1 MCGLFIF
8 RPAQKTQEEK
18 DMKKRLFTGAGTA
31 IITPMHQDGSVDYES
46 FGRFIDWQIEN
57 GVDAI
62 IAAATTGECATLND
76 EQHIEVIRF
85 CVERAAGRVPVIGGT
100 GSNDTAHGLH
110 LTKMA
115 CEAGV
120 DGILAVTPYYNKTTQ
135 NGLVKYFQE
144 YAEVSTVPVI
154 VYNVP
159 SRTGLNIEPATYGI
173 LAEHENI
180 VGIKEANGNISKI
193 VETMD
198 IVGDRLDLYSGNDD
212 QVIPLLSLGGVGVIS
227 VLSNVV
233 PQETHDMVAKYLA
246 GDVKGA
252 LELQLRYTK
261 LIKYLFSEV
270 NPVPV
275 KAACAAMGFCEN
287 VLRSPLYPMEEA
299 HEQVLLNEMRKLGIL
314 S

>member
-252 LELQLRYTK
+252 LELQLRYTVC
-261 LIKYLFSEV
+261 KYFFKSSV
-270 NPVPV
+270 SR
-275 KAACAAMGFCEN
+275 K
-287 VLRSPLYPMEEA
+287 Y
-299 HEQVLLNEMRKLGIL
+299 VLLIL
-314 S
+314 QV

>member
-1 MCGLFIF
+1 
-8 RPAQKTQEEK
+8 
-18 DMKKRLFTGAGTA
+18 MKKRLFTGAGTA
-31 IITPMHQDGSVDYES
+31 IITPMLPDGSVDYAR

-57 GVDAI
+57 GADAI

-76 EQHIEVIRF
+76 EQHIEVIRY

-115 CEAGV
+115 CEAGA

-135 NGLVKYFQE
+135 KGLVNYFRE
-144 YAEVSTVPVI
+144 YAEISTVPVI

-159 SRTGLNIEPATYGI
+159 SRTGLNIEPETYGM
-173 LAEHENI
+173 LAEHDNI

-193 VETMD
+193 AETMD

-212 QVIPLLSLGGVGVIS
+212 QIVPLLSLGGIGVIS

-233 PQETHDMVAKYLA
+233 PKETHDIVEKFLA
-246 GDVKGA
+246 GDLKGS
-252 LELQLRYTK
+252 LELQLKYTK

-314 S
+314 Q

>member
-1 MCGLFIF
+1 
-8 RPAQKTQEEK
+8 
-18 DMKKRLFTGAGTA
+18 MKKRLFTGAGTA

-46 FGRFIDWQIEN
+46 FGRFIDWQIGQ

-62 IAAATTGECATLND
+62 IVAATTGECATLND
-76 EQHIEVIRF
+76 TQHLDVIRY
-85 CVERAAGRVPVIGGT
+85 CVDRTAGRVPVIGGT

-110 LTKMA
+110 LTKEA
-115 CEAGV
+115 CAAGV

-135 NGLVKYFQE
+135 KGLAKYFQE

-159 SRTGLNIEPATYGI
+159 SRTGLNIEPETYGV
-173 LAEHENI
+173 LAGHENI

-212 QVIPLLSLGGVGVIS
+212 QVVPLLSLGGVGVIS

-246 GDVKGA
+246 GDPAGA

-299 HEQVLLNEMRKLGIL
+299 HEQVLLNEMRRLGIL
-314 S
+314 

>member
-1 MCGLFIF
+1 
-8 RPAQKTQEEK
+8 
-18 DMKKRLFTGAGTA
+18 MKKQLFTGAGTA
-31 IITPMHQDGSVDYES
+31 IITPMHQDGSVDFES
-46 FGRFIDWQIEN
+46 FGKLIDWQIES

-62 IAAATTGECATLND
+62 IVAATTGECATLSD
-76 EQHIEVIRF
+76 TQHIEVISY

-115 CEAGV
+115 CETGV

-135 NGLVKYFQE
+135 KGVVKYFQD
-144 YAEVSTVPVI
+144 YAETATVPVLI
-154 VYNVP
+154 YNVP
-159 SRTGLNIEPATYGI
+159 SRTGLNIEPETYGI

-193 VETMD
+193 AETMA
-198 IVGDRLDLYSGNDD
+198 IVGDGLWLYSGNDD
-212 QVIPLLSLGGVGVIS
+212 QIVPLLSLGGVGVIS
-227 VLSNVV
+227 VLSNIV
-233 PQETHDMVAKYLA
+233 PRETHDMVAKYLA
-246 GDVKGA
+246 GDTKGA

-275 KAACAAMGFCEN
+275 KAAAAALGICEN
-287 VLRSPLYPMEEA
+287 ALRLPLLPMEEA
-299 HEQVLLNEMRKLGIL
+299 HEQVLLAEMRKLGIL
-314 S
+314 A

>member
-1 MCGLFIF
+1 M
-8 RPAQKTQEEK
+8 A
-18 DMKKRLFTGAGTA
+18 KKQLFTGAGTA
-31 IITPMHQDGSVDYES
+31 IITPMLQDGSVDFPS

-62 IAAATTGECATLND
+62 IVAATTGECATLTD
-76 EQHIEVIRF
+76 EQHIEVIRY
-85 CVERAAGRVPVIGGT
+85 CVERTAGRVPVIGGT

-115 CEAGV
+115 CEQGV

-135 NGLVKYFQE
+135 KGLVKYFQD

-159 SRTGLNIEPATYGI
+159 SRTGLNIEPETYGI

-193 VETMD
+193 AETMD
-198 IVGDRLDLYSGNDD
+198 IVGDRLWLYSGNDD
-212 QVIPLLSLGGVGVIS
+212 QIVPLLSLGGVGVIS
-227 VLSNVV
+227 VLSNVA
-233 PQETHDMVAKYLA
+233 PRETHDMVEKYLS
-246 GDVKGA
+246 GDTKGA
-252 LELQLRYTK
+252 LDLQLRYTK

-275 KAACAAMGFCEN
+275 KAAVAAMGFCEN
-287 VLRSPLYPMEEA
+287 VLRSPLLPMEEA
-299 HEQVLLNEMRKLGIL
+299 HEKILLDEMRKQGIL
-314 S
+314 A

>member
-1 MCGLFIF
+1 
-8 RPAQKTQEEK
+8 
-18 DMKKRLFTGAGTA
+18 MKKKLFSGAGTA
-31 IITPMHQDGSVDYES
+31 IITPMHQDGSVDFES
-46 FGRFIDWQIEN
+46 FGKFIDWQIEN

-62 IAAATTGECATLND
+62 IAAATTGECATLTD

-115 CEAGV
+115 CETGV

-135 NGLVKYFQE
+135 KGLVKYFQE
-144 YAEVSTVPVI
+144 YAETSTVPVI

-159 SRTGLNIEPATYGI
+159 SRTGLNIEPETYGI

-193 VETMD
+193 AETMD
-198 IVGDRLDLYSGNDD
+198 IVGDRLFLYSGNDD
-212 QVIPLLSLGGVGVIS
+212 QIVPILSLGGIGVIS
-227 VLSNVV
+227 VLSNVA
-233 PQETHDMVAKYLA
+233 PRETHDMVMKYLG

-252 LELQLRYTK
+252 LLLQLRYTK

-275 KAACAAMGFCEN
+275 KAAVAAMGFCEN

-299 HEQVLLNEMRKLGIL
+299 HEQVLLAEMRKQGIL
-314 S
+314 A

>member
-1 MCGLFIF
+1 
-8 RPAQKTQEEK
+8 
-18 DMKKRLFTGAGTA
+18 MKKRLFTGVGTA
-31 IITPMHQDGSVDYES
+31 IITPMHEDGTVDFES

-62 IAAATTGECATLND
+62 IAAATTGECATLTD
-76 EQHIEVIRF
+76 EKHIEVIRF
-85 CVERAAGRVPVIGGT
+85 VVEKAAGRVPVIGGT

-110 LTKMA
+110 LTKLA

-135 NGLVKYFQE
+135 KGLVHYFYD
-144 YAEVSTVPVI
+144 YAETSTVPVI

-159 SRTGLNIEPATYGI
+159 SRTGLNIEPETYGI

-180 VGIKEANGNISKI
+180 VAVKEANSNISKI
-193 VETMD
+193 AETMD

-212 QVIPLLSLGGVGVIS
+212 QIVPLLSLGGIGVIS
-227 VLSNVV
+227 VLSNIV
-233 PQETHDMVAKYLA
+233 PQETHDMVERYLT
-246 GDVKGA
+246 GDTKGA
-252 LELQLRYTK
+252 LELQLKYTK

-275 KAACAAMGFCEN
+275 KAAAAAMGICEN
-287 VLRSPLYPMEEA
+287 VVLPPLYPMEEA
-299 HEQVLLNEMRKLGIL
+299 HEAVLLAEMRKLGIL
-314 S
+314 A

>member
-1 MCGLFIF
+1 
-8 RPAQKTQEEK
+8 
-18 DMKKRLFTGAGTA
+18 MKKKLFTGAGTA
-31 IITPMHQDGSVDYES
+31 IITPMLKDGSVDYES
-46 FGRFIDWQIEN
+46 FGRFIDWQIDN

-76 EQHIEVIRF
+76 AQHIEVIRY

-110 LTKMA
+110 LTKEA

-135 NGLVKYFQE
+135 KGLVRYFEE
-144 YAEVSTVPVI
+144 YAETSTVPVI

-159 SRTGLNIEPATYGI
+159 SRTGLNIEPETYGI
-173 LAEHENI
+173 LSEHENI

-193 VETMD
+193 AETMD

-212 QVIPLLSLGGVGVIS
+212 QVVPLLSLGGIGVIS

-233 PQETHDMVAKYLA
+233 PKETHDMVEKFLS
-246 GDVKGA
+246 GDTKGA
-252 LELQLRYTK
+252 LDLQLRYTK

-275 KAACAAMGFCEN
+275 KAACAAMGFCQN

-314 S
+314 

>member
-1 MCGLFIF
+1 
-8 RPAQKTQEEK
+8 
-18 DMKKRLFTGAGTA
+18 MKKRLFTGAGTA

-46 FGRFIDWQIEN
+46 FGRFIDWQIDH

-62 IAAATTGECATLND
+62 IVAATTGECATLND
-76 EQHIEVIRF
+76 TQHLDVIRY
-85 CVERAAGRVPVIGGT
+85 CVDRTAGRVPVIGGT

-110 LTKMA
+110 LTKEA
-115 CEAGV
+115 CAAGV

-135 NGLVKYFQE
+135 KGLAKYFQE

-159 SRTGLNIEPATYGI
+159 SRTGLNIEPETYGV
-173 LAEHENI
+173 LAGHENI

-212 QVIPLLSLGGVGVIS
+212 QVVPLLSLGGVGVIS

-246 GDVKGA
+246 GDPAGA

-299 HEQVLLNEMRKLGIL
+299 HEQVLLNEMRRLGIL
-314 S
+314 

>member
-1 MCGLFIF
+1 
-8 RPAQKTQEEK
+8 
-18 DMKKRLFTGAGTA
+18 MKKKLFTGVGTA
-31 IITPMHQDGSVDYES
+31 IITPMKADGAVDFDR
-46 FGRFIDWQIEN
+46 FGTFIDWQIEK

-62 IAAATTGECATLND
+62 IVAATTGECATLSD
-76 EQHIEVIRF
+76 TQHIEVIRY
-85 CVERAAGRVPVIGGT
+85 CVERTAGRVPVIGGT

-135 NGLVKYFQE
+135 KGLAKYFQE
-144 YAEVSTVPVI
+144 YAEISTVPVI

-159 SRTGLNIEPATYGI
+159 SRTGLNIEPETYGI

-193 VETMD
+193 AEMMD
-198 IVGDRLDLYSGNDD
+198 IVGDRLWLYSGNDD
-212 QVIPLLSLGGVGVIS
+212 QIVPILSLGGIGVIS
-227 VLSNVV
+227 VLSNVA
-233 PQETHDMVAKYLA
+233 PQETHDMVMKYLE
-246 GDVKGA
+246 GDVKGS
-252 LELQLRYTK
+252 LSLQLRYTK

-275 KAACAAMGFCEN
+275 KAAVSAMGFCEN
-287 VLRSPLYPMEEA
+287 VLRSPLYPMEKA
-299 HEQVLLNEMRKLGIL
+299 HEAVLLAEMKKQGLL
-314 S
+314 A